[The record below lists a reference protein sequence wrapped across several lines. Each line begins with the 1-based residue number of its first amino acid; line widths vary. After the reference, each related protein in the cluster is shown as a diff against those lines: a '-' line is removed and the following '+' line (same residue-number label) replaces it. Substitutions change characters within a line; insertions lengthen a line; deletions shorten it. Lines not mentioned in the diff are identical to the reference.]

1 MAKGNETN
9 LQEWSGEGT
18 SDGMDH
24 PGKEDNVGTE
34 KDAEYEDDTAFWGT
48 QTARMN
54 AQMEGVTL
62 EDLSRGFTGDV
73 EDEKSLC

>member
-1 MAKGNETN
+1 MANGNETN